1 MRTTFMGMKIQA
13 LINFIYCRSY
23 HHFRM
28 FAQKALFCQ
37 KLSSKILQHFITINL
52 LENSTTRFVI
62 ISNET
67 NIQNI
72 NVKNKHSWKFST
84 VTLQRSVMNL
94 IQPWYFLSKRRSNI
108 DTFIFQERL
117 LIERLG
123 LKCYLNEYYL
133 LSSFNY

>member
-1 MRTTFMGMKIQA
+1 MGMKIQT

-28 FAQKALFCQ
+28 FAQKAPFCQ

-52 LENSTTRFVI
+52 LEDSKTRFVI

-72 NVKNKHSWKFST
+72 NVKNKQS
-84 VTLQRSVMNL
+84 
-94 IQPWYFLSKRRSNI
+94 
-108 DTFIFQERL
+108 
-117 LIERLG
+117 
-123 LKCYLNEYYL
+123 
-133 LSSFNY
+133 